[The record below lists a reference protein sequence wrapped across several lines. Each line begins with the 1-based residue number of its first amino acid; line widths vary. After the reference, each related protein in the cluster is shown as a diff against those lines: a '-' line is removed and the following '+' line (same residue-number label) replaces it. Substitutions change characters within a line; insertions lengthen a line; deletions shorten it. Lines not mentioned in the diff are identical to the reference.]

1 MNRLLSLLLL
11 LCCTVSSFAVDGFWN
26 RYSSRRLPVDSVIVD
41 FALLRYRAN
50 EQARDQKKVRL
61 LYNVDFATYFDN
73 REYIGP
79 YQTPQTI
86 FSFRLSPT
94 VGLGVRDPLGGK
106 HHLIAGVHYTQP
118 LGGNWKDAKAD
129 PIAYYRYQYKG
140 FDLNMGA
147 IPYTHRYA
155 VLPDWLMYDS
165 IAYNHPNMLGALL
178 AYHDQRGFVEFM
190 CDWRGAQSPT
200 RREMFRLIIDG
211 QYQHKWFFIGGWG
224 QINHKANFKNT
235 TIHPHEGV
243 CDDILVEPYIGFN
256 VSSYTPLDSLSL
268 RTGYIVGIQRWR
280 QQDRYT
286 IPQGL
291 YVELY
296 ANWWF
301 IGLKNTLYSGMNLM
315 PYYSEFGA
323 DLNQGDPFYQAS
335 FYNRT
340 DIFLYLYRSSFVNF
354 YFSWNM
360 HYDGHSLA
368 HQQQLIVRFSL
379 DGLKNEQPLRGL
391 FDK

>member
-1 MNRLLSLLLL
+1 MNRLSSFLLL
-11 LCCTVSSFAVDGFWN
+11 LCCTVSTFAADGFWN
-26 RYSSRRLPVDSVIVD
+26 RYSSRRLPVDSVVVD
-41 FALLRYRAN
+41 SALLQYRAN
-50 EQARDQKKVRL
+50 EQARDLKKVRL

-73 REYIGP
+73 REYRGP
-79 YQTPQTI
+79 YQMPQTI

-94 VGLGVRDPLGGK
+94 IGLGVRDPLGGK

-129 PIAYYRYQYKG
+129 PIAYYQYQYKG

-147 IPYTHRYA
+147 IPYTNRYA

-165 IAYNHPNMLGALL
+165 ITYNHPNMLGALL

-190 CDWRGAQSPT
+190 CDWRGSQTPS

-211 QYQHKWFFIGGWG
+211 QYQYKWFFIGGLG
-224 QINHKANFKNT
+224 QINHKAGFMP
-235 TIHPHEGV
+235 PHDYESV
-243 CDDILVEPYIGFN
+243 CDDIYVSPFLGFN
-256 VSSYTPLDSLSL
+256 LSQYTPFDSLTI
-268 RTGYIVGIQRWR
+268 RAGYILGIQKYRAL
-280 QQDRYT
+280 DISKY
-286 IPQGL
+286 PQGL
-291 YVELY
+291 YLELY

-301 IGLKNTLYSGMNLM
+301 LGIKNTFYYGQNLM
-315 PYYSEFGA
+315 PFYNEFGS
-323 DLNQGDPFYQAS
+323 DLNQGDPFFQS
-335 FYNRT
+335 PIYNRT
-340 DIFLYLYRSSFVNF
+340 DLFAYLYRSSFVNF
-354 YFSWNM
+354 YFSWNL

-379 DGLKNEQPLRGL
+379 DGLKSEQPLRGL